1 MKNIRIENIE
11 IRKTNYK
18 NNPYEFLCWQI
29 NPYFGKLQEY
39 INNGYEESFG
49 GDFLT
54 KEKLSI
60 QKSYFTYP
68 ESCYVI
74 AWMKRDKEGYYMETV
89 GSRLLEI
96 SEEELKLFFDI
107 YRKADKK
114 LNK

>member
-18 NNPYEFLCWQI
+18 NSPYEFVKWWPNQHYQQRDILLKDGWIDNIDCITFNHCSIHNSCFI
-29 NPYFGKLQEY
+29 NPE
-39 INNGYEESFG
+39 
-49 GDFLT
+49 T
-54 KEKLSI
+54 
-60 QKSYFTYP
+60 
-68 ESCYVI
+68 CYVI
-74 AWMKRDKEGYYMETV
+74 AWMKKDKEGYYMETV